1 VARYLS
7 PGGQQFRDDRGDA
20 DPRLAAL
27 LAAYQA
33 GQESEQAV
41 LTALSAA
48 RLLVTVV
55 AQKESMVLPKLIGND
70 GRGAVLAFTCTEA
83 LARWRPD
90 ARPVPAEAERVWQA
104 AVADGCAVV
113 VDVAGPVPVAVE
125 GARLAA
131 LASTQPVPPAHQD
144 PDIRAAIEQALADEP
159 AIAGFSLA
167 PGQQADLT
175 ITLTQQPGNN
185 GAGNAA
191 HHIAA
196 LLATRLRRGIEFRI
210 AGASSVLPSP

>member
-7 PGGQQFRDDRGDA
+7 PGGQQFRNDRGDA

-55 AQKESMVLPKLIGND
+55 AQKEGMVLPKLIGND
-70 GRGAVLAFTCTEA
+70 GRGAVLAFTCTQA

-125 GARLAA
+125 GARLEA
-131 LASTQPVPPAHQD
+131 LANQQPVPPAHQD
-144 PDIRAAIEQALADEP
+144 PDIRAAIEQAMAHET
-159 AIAGFSLA
+159 AIKGFTLA
-167 PGQQADLT
+167 PSQQADLA
-175 ITLTQQPGNN
+175 ITLIQQPESD
-185 GAGNAA
+185 AA
-191 HHIAA
+191 TQAAPHIAA

-210 AGASSVLPSP
+210 AGASSVPPSP